1 MQLAAAT
8 EEGDLGSPFLIA
20 ALWAILGTSRAAVEP
35 GVQQGTLMITSK
47 LPHVGTTI
55 FTQMSQLAVEAG
67 ALNLSQGF
75 PDFDGPQALRDAVG
89 RHIANGHNQYAPMTG
104 LPALRQQ
111 VAAKIARSYGV
122 EVNADSEVTITPG
135 ATQAIFC
142 AIQAVIQRGDEVI
155 VFDPCYDSYE
165 PAVELAGGRCVHVQ
179 LGLEDFAIDWQRLA
193 EALSPRTRMIILN
206 TPHNPSGALI
216 SRAEL
221 DQLAALIRDRD
232 IYLVSDEVY
241 EHLVFDG
248 VPHVSVLAHEE
259 LYKRAFVVS
268 SFGKT
273 YHVTG
278 WKTGY
283 VVAPPA
289 LSAELRKVHQY
300 VSFCGVT
307 PLQYALADFMAQ
319 CPEHVEELP
328 AFYQAKR
335 DLFCDLLSASRFS
348 FTRVAGTYFQLVDYA
363 QIRPDLNDVDMA
375 KWMTREHGVAAIPV
389 SVFYQQP
396 PQGQRLVRLCFAKRE
411 ETLRQAAEKLC
422 VI

>member
-1 MQLAAAT
+1 
-8 EEGDLGSPFLIA
+8 
-20 ALWAILGTSRAAVEP
+20 
-35 GVQQGTLMITSK
+35 MITSK
-47 LPHVGTTI
+47 LPNVGTTI
-55 FTQMSQLAVEAG
+55 FTQMSQLAVETG

-75 PDFDGPQALRDAVG
+75 PDFEGPQALRDAVG

-111 VAAKIARSYGV
+111 VAAKIARCYGV

-179 LGLEDFAIDWQRLA
+179 LGLDDFAIDWQKLG

-259 LYKRAFVVS
+259 LYPRAFVVS

-307 PLQYALADFMAQ
+307 PLQYALADFMAE
-319 CPEHVEELP
+319 CPEHVEQLP

-335 DLFCDLLSASRFS
+335 DLFCDLLSPSRFS
-348 FTRVAGTYFQLVDYA
+348 FTRVAGTYFQLVDYS

-375 KWMTREHGVAAIPV
+375 TWMTREHGVAAIPV
-389 SVFYQQP
+389 SVFYQPP

>member
-1 MQLAAAT
+1 
-8 EEGDLGSPFLIA
+8 
-20 ALWAILGTSRAAVEP
+20 
-35 GVQQGTLMITSK
+35 MIISK
-47 LPHVGTTI
+47 LPNFGTTI
-55 FTQMSQLAVEAG
+55 FTRMSQLAVATG

-75 PDFDGPQALRDAVG
+75 PDFDGPQALREAVG
-89 RHIANGHNQYAPMTG
+89 RHIAAGHNQYAPMTG
-104 LPALRQQ
+104 LPALRDQ
-111 VAAKIARSYGV
+111 VAAKIARSYGRTV
-122 EVNADSEVTITPG
+122 DADTEVTITPG

-142 AIQAVIQRGDEVI
+142 AIQALVHPGEEVI

-165 PAVELAGGRCVHVQ
+165 PSVELAGGRCVHVP
-179 LGLEDFAIDWQRLA
+179 LALPGFAIDWQALTD
-193 EALSPRTRMIILN
+193 ALSDKTRLIILN
-206 TPHNPSGALI
+206 SPHNPSGALL

-221 DQLAALIRDRD
+221 DQLATLIRERD

-248 VPHVSVLAHEE
+248 VGHASVLAHEE
-259 LYKRAFVVS
+259 LYQRALVVS

-307 PLQYALADFMAQ
+307 PLQWALADFMAEY
-319 CPEHVEELP
+319 PEHVEELP

-335 DLFCDLLSASRFS
+335 DLFCDLLGDSRFS
-348 FTRVAGTYFQLVDYA
+348 FSRAAGTYFQLADYST
-363 QIRPDLNDVDMA
+363 IRDDLDDLAMA
-375 KWMTREHGVAAIPV
+375 EWLTREHGVAAIPV
-389 SVFYQQP
+389 SVFYQHP
-396 PQGQRLVRLCFAKRE
+396 PQGLRLLRFCFAKRE

-422 VI
+422 AI

>member
-1 MQLAAAT
+1 
-8 EEGDLGSPFLIA
+8 
-20 ALWAILGTSRAAVEP
+20 
-35 GVQQGTLMITSK
+35 MITSK
-47 LPHVGTTI
+47 LPNVGITI
-55 FTQMSQLAVEAG
+55 FTQMSQLAAQTG

-89 RHIANGHNQYAPMTG
+89 RHIASGHNQYSPMTG
-104 LPALRQQ
+104 LPVLRQQ
-111 VAAKIARSYGV
+111 IAAKIARSYGV
-122 EVNADSEVTITPG
+122 NVDADDEVTVTPG

-142 AIQAVIQRGDEVI
+142 AIQAVIHSGDEVI
-155 VFDPCYDSYE
+155 VFDPAYDSYE
-165 PAVELAGGRCVHVQ
+165 PSVELAGGRCVHVQ
-179 LGLEDFAIDWQRLA
+179 LGLDDFSIDFQKLA

-232 IYLVSDEVY
+232 IYVVCDEVY

-259 LYKRAFVVS
+259 LYQRAFVVS

-289 LSAELRKVHQY
+289 LTAELRKVHQY

-307 PLQYALADFMAQ
+307 PLQYALADYMAEH
-319 CPEHVEELP
+319 PEHVEELP

-335 DLFCDLLSASRFS
+335 DLFCDLLSPSRLS
-348 FTRVAGTYFQLVDYA
+348 FTRVAGTYFQLVDYS
-363 QIRPDLNDVDMA
+363 QIRPDLNDVEMA
-375 KWMTREHGVAAIPV
+375 LWMTREHGVASIPI
-389 SVFYQQP
+389 SVFYQTP
-396 PQGQRLVRLCFAKRE
+396 PEGQRLVRLCFAKRE
-411 ETLRQAAEKLC
+411 ETLREAAEKLC

>member
-1 MQLAAAT
+1 
-8 EEGDLGSPFLIA
+8 
-20 ALWAILGTSRAAVEP
+20 
-35 GVQQGTLMITSK
+35 MISSK
-47 LPHVGTTI
+47 LPNVGTTI
-55 FTQMSQLAVEAG
+55 FTRMSQLALEAG

-75 PDFDGPQALRDAVG
+75 PDFDGPQALREAVG
-89 RHIANGHNQYAPMTG
+89 RHIAAGHNQYAPMTG
-104 LPALRQQ
+104 LPALREQ
-111 VAAKIARSYGV
+111 VAAKIARSYGCSV
-122 EVNADSEVTITPG
+122 DADSEVTITPG

-142 AIQAVIQRGDEVI
+142 AIQALIRPGDEVI

-165 PAVELAGGRCVHVQ
+165 PSVELAGGRCVHVP
-179 LGLEDFAIDWQRLA
+179 LALPDFAIDWQRLG
-193 EALSPRTRMIILN
+193 EALSDRTRLIILN
-206 TPHNPSGALI
+206 SPHNPSGALV

-221 DQLAALIRDRD
+221 DRLAALIRERD
-232 IYLVSDEVY
+232 IYLISDEVY

-248 VPHVSVLAHEE
+248 VRHASVLAHEE
-259 LYKRAFVVS
+259 LYRRALVVS

-283 VVAPPA
+283 VVAPPL

-307 PLQYALADFMAQ
+307 PLQWALADFMAEH
-319 CPEHVEELP
+319 PEHVEELP

-335 DLFCDLLSASRFS
+335 DLFCDLLKDSRFT
-348 FTRVAGTYFQLVDYA
+348 FVRAAGSYFQLVDYSA
-363 QIRPDLNDVDMA
+363 IRPDLDDLAMA
-375 KWMTREHGVAAIPV
+375 EWLTREHGVAAIPV

-396 PQGQRLVRLCFAKRE
+396 PRDLRLLRLCFAKRE

-422 VI
+422 AV

>member
-1 MQLAAAT
+1 
-8 EEGDLGSPFLIA
+8 
-20 ALWAILGTSRAAVEP
+20 
-35 GVQQGTLMITSK
+35 MITSK

-55 FTQMSQLAVEAG
+55 FTQMSQLAVETG

-179 LGLEDFAIDWQRLA
+179 LGLEDFAIDWQQLGQ
-193 EALSPRTRMIILN
+193 ALSPRTRMIILN

-216 SRAEL
+216 SWAEL

-289 LSAELRKVHQY
+289 LSSELRKVHQY

-389 SVFYQQP
+389 SVFYRQP

>member
-1 MQLAAAT
+1 MP
-8 EEGDLGSPFLIA
+8 GV
-20 ALWAILGTSRAAVEP
+20 WAILGTSRAVVEP
-35 GVQQGTLMITSK
+35 GVQQGILMITSK
-47 LPHVGTTI
+47 LPNVGTTI
-55 FTQMSQLAVEAG
+55 FTQMSQLAVETG

-75 PDFDGPQALRDAVG
+75 PDFEGPQALRDAVG

-111 VAAKIARSYGV
+111 VAAKIARCYGV

-179 LGLEDFAIDWQRLA
+179 LGLDDFAIDWQKLG

-221 DQLAALIRDRD
+221 DQLAALIRHRD

-259 LYKRAFVVS
+259 LYPRAFVVS

-307 PLQYALADFMAQ
+307 PLQYALADFMAE
-319 CPEHVEELP
+319 CPEHVEQLP

-335 DLFCDLLSASRFS
+335 DLFCDLLSPSRFS
-348 FTRVAGTYFQLVDYA
+348 FTRVAGTYFQLVDYS

-375 KWMTREHGVAAIPV
+375 TWMTREHGVAAIPV

>member
-1 MQLAAAT
+1 
-8 EEGDLGSPFLIA
+8 
-20 ALWAILGTSRAAVEP
+20 
-35 GVQQGTLMITSK
+35 MIISK
-47 LPHVGTTI
+47 LPNVGTTI
-55 FTQMSQLAVEAG
+55 FTVMSQLAAQTG
-67 ALNLSQGF
+67 AINLSQGF

-89 RHIANGHNQYAPMTG
+89 RHIADGHNQYAPMTG
-104 LPALRQQ
+104 LPALREQ
-111 VAAKIARSYGV
+111 VAAKIARSYGRQV
-122 EVNADSEVTITPG
+122 DADTEVTITPG

-142 AIQAVIQRGDEVI
+142 AIQTVIQPGDEVI

-165 PAVELAGGRCVHVQ
+165 PSVELAGGRCVHVQ
-179 LGLEDFAIDWQRLA
+179 LGLDDFAIDWQKLS

-206 TPHNPSGALI
+206 SPHNPSGALI
-216 SRAEL
+216 TRDEL
-221 DQLAALIRDRD
+221 DQLAALIANRD

-248 VPHVSVLAHEE
+248 VPHASVLAHEE
-259 LYKRAFVVS
+259 LYQRAFVVS

-289 LSAELRKVHQY
+289 LTAELRKIHQY

-307 PLQYALADFMAQ
+307 PLQYALADFMAEH
-319 CPEHVEELP
+319 PEHVEELP

-335 DLFCDLLSASRFS
+335 DLFCDLLEPSRFNFS
-348 FTRVAGTYFQLVDYA
+348 RVAGTYFQLVDYSN
-363 QIRPDLNDVDMA
+363 IRPDLNDVDMSL
-375 KWMTREHGVAAIPV
+375 WMTREHGVASIPI
-389 SVFYQQP
+389 SVFYQSP
-396 PQGQRLVRLCFAKRE
+396 PSGQRLIRLCFAKRE

-422 VI
+422 AI

>member
-1 MQLAAAT
+1 
-8 EEGDLGSPFLIA
+8 
-20 ALWAILGTSRAAVEP
+20 
-35 GVQQGTLMITSK
+35 MITSK

-55 FTQMSQLAVEAG
+55 FTQMSQLAVETG

-89 RHIANGHNQYAPMTG
+89 RHVANGHNQYAPMTG

-142 AIQAVIQRGDEVI
+142 AIQTVIQRGDEVI

-179 LGLEDFAIDWQRLA
+179 LGLEDFAIDWQQLG

-206 TPHNPSGALI
+206 SPHNPSGALI

-307 PLQYALADFMAQ
+307 PLQYALADFMAH

-335 DLFCDLLSASRFS
+335 DLFCDLLSASRLRFS
-348 FTRVAGTYFQLVDYA
+348 RAAGTYFQLVDYA

-375 KWMTREHGVAAIPV
+375 RWMTREHGVAAIPV
-389 SVFYQQP
+389 SVFYRQP